1 MGEVVLMTPVDPSR
15 RDELQEY
22 LRGLRTFPGER
33 SPFTMEPCR
42 THFARFVVL
51 DIDGPQLIF
60 TSRFDGEERTYLQA
74 IAEVPQALEIFERCT
89 RPSPLT
95 PQTLREYLLDDK
107 DARVAV
113 SYVLPWQ
120 EPDTVANINRAIAL
134 RAELA
139 QLAVK
144 AETLDAV
151 DFAHELRQL
160 PAARRLLAR

>member
-15 RDELQEY
+15 AQELQEY
-22 LRGLRTFPGER
+22 LRDLRTHPGER
-33 SPFTMEPCR
+33 SPFTMEPRR

-51 DIDGPQLIF
+51 DLDGPKLMF
-60 TSRFDGEERTYLQA
+60 TSRFDGEERSYLEA
-74 IAEVPQALEIFERCT
+74 IAEVPRALEIFERCT

-95 PQTLREYLLDDK
+95 PETLRDYLLNDR
-107 DARVAV
+107 DARVPV

-120 EPDTVANINRAIAL
+120 EPDTVANINRAIEL
-134 RAELA
+134 RGELA
-139 QLAVK
+139 ELAVK
-144 AETLDAV
+144 AEQLDPV